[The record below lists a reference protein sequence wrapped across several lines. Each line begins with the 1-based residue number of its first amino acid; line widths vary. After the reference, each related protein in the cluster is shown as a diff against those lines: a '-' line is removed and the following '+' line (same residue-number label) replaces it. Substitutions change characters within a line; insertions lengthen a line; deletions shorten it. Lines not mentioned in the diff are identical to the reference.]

1 MSRRQKFWM
10 YGGVAFVICVVLVL
24 LTAYGQGA
32 DPLHPRTRHIWL
44 ASLLA
49 AAYVSFRGALIV
61 EKLTSTD
68 VDRSKDGYI
77 RKALFGWRAPGAGR
91 RHEVDV
97 RMEARRQR
105 VAAAK
110 AKQASQSESS
120 PSESSGAKPS

>member
-1 MSRRQKFWM
+1 M
-10 YGGVAFVICVVLVL
+10 YGGIAFVVCVILVL

-49 AAYVSFRGALIV
+49 AAYVSIRGSLII
-61 EKLTSTD
+61 EKFTD
-68 VDRSKDGYI
+68 KNVDRSGNNYFWRI
-77 RKALFGWRAPGAGR
+77 LTGWMTSGTGR
-91 RHEVDV
+91 RHAIDE

-110 AKQASQSESS
+110 EKQSGTTDTSASK
-120 PSESSGAKPS
+120 SSGAQQS

>member
-10 YGGVAFVICVVLVL
+10 YGGIAFVICVILVL

-44 ASLLA
+44 ASLAA
-49 AAYVSFRGALIV
+49 AAYVSFRGALII
-61 EKLTSTD
+61 EKFTDKD
-68 VDRSKDGYI
+68 VDRTGNSYFWK
-77 RKALFGWRAPGAGR
+77 FFTGWMTSGTGR
-91 RHEVDV
+91 RHAIDE

-110 AKQASQSESS
+110 EKQAEPGNTS
-120 PSESSGAKPS
+120 PSESSGAK